1 MECNRGNGNA
11 VIPTNARAAAM
22 RCKCCNYN
30 TEAHISRWAGGRRR
44 RRFVGYSRHEVS
56 AATNTHYTRVMQ
68 DFIASLPKAELHL
81 HIEGTLEPELMF
93 ELARRNGIALP
104 HESVDALRRAYD
116 FSDLQSFLDLYY
128 QGAGVLQTRQDF
140 YDMTA
145 AYFQKAASQNV
156 RHAEIFFDPQTHM
169 HRGIPFETVISG
181 IHDAQLAAERDLGV
195 TSKLIL
201 CFLRHLDEDDAQ
213 RTLDEA
219 LPYRDWLVAV
229 GLDSSERGH
238 PPSKFARVFAR
249 AREAGLLAVAHAG
262 EEGPP
267 EYITEALDI
276 LQARRIDHGVRC
288 LEDPVLVDR
297 LVAEQIPLTV
307 CPLSNVR
314 LRVFDTM
321 RDHPLR
327 TMLKLGL
334 KVTINSDDPAY
345 FGGYV
350 NENYLAVAEGLG
362 LSEGELE
369 QLAKNSFEAS
379 FR

>member
-1 MECNRGNGNA
+1 M
-11 VIPTNARAAAM
+11 
-22 RCKCCNYN
+22 K
-30 TEAHISRWAGGRRR
+30 
-44 RRFVGYSRHEVS
+44 
-56 AATNTHYTRVMQ
+56 
-68 DFIASLPKAELHL
+68 DFIANLPKAELHL

-140 YDMTA
+140 FDMTA
-145 AYFQKAASQNV
+145 AYFRKAASQNV
-156 RHAEIFFDPQTHM
+156 RHAEIFFDPQTHTD
-169 HRGIPFETVISG
+169 RGIAFETVITG
-181 IHDAQLAAERDLGV
+181 IHDAQADAERDFGI

-201 CFLRHLDEDDAQ
+201 CFLRHLSEDAAMK
-213 RTLDEA
+213 TLEEA
-219 LPYRDWLVAV
+219 LPFREWIIAV

-249 AREAGLLAVAHAG
+249 AREVGLLAVAHAG

-267 EYITEALDI
+267 EYIREALDV
-276 LQARRIDHGVRC
+276 LKVRRIDHGVRC

-307 CPLSNVR
+307 CPLSNIR

-327 TMLKLGL
+327 TMLARGL

-345 FGGYV
+345 FGGYI
-350 NENYLAVAEGLG
+350 NENYIAVAEALG
-362 LSEGELE
+362 LTEAELE
-369 QLAKNSFEAS
+369 QIAKNSFS
-379 FR
+379 SRLS